1 MDKRVWKDL
10 FFILVGSFCFAL
22 GINMFVIPI
31 NLGEGGVTGLSII
44 FYYLF
49 HISPSISTLVL
60 NAILLVIGYKFLDA
74 KTTYYTIV
82 AVVANS
88 FFLHVTAGW
97 AVPLH
102 EQLIGVVFAGVIM
115 GFGIG
120 LVLRVGGTTAGS
132 VILARIANKYL
143 DWNVSYAL
151 LFFDLIVV
159 VFTYFVIGAEKLMFT
174 VAMLYIGT
182 KVMDYVIEG
191 INTKKAVTIISES
204 KDEIATEINTTLER
218 GVTILNGR
226 GNYTKE
232 SKEILYA
239 VINKQELLRLKKI
252 IRRIDPQAFVIVHDV
267 RDVFGKGFMDI

>member
-1 MDKRVWKDL
+1 MWKDL

-31 NLGEGGVTGLSII
+31 SLGEGGVTGLSII

-88 FFLHVTAGW
+88 FFLHITAGW

-174 VAMLYIGT
+174 IAMLYIGT

-204 KDEIATEINTTLER
+204 KDEIATEINMTLER

-232 SKEILYA
+232 SREILYA

>member
-31 NLGEGGVTGLSII
+31 SLGEGGVTGLSII

-88 FFLHVTAGW
+88 FFLHITAGW

-174 VAMLYIGT
+174 IAMLYIGT

-204 KDEIATEINTTLER
+204 KDEIATEINMTLER

-232 SKEILYA
+232 SREILYA